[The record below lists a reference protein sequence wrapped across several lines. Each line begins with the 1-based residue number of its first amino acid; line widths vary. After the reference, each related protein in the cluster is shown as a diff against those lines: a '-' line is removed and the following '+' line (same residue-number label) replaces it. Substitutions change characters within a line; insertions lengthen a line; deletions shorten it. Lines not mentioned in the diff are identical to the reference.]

1 MSSPAPATRRHGAL
15 LIAALL
21 LLPGGIGLPRPAAAA
36 DANPAARTPA
46 PPQVTAPVETLIA
59 RVVVNMV
66 DRGHVT
72 VVRDAAG
79 GFFVPEAEFERLELG
94 ATDSARV
101 DIAGERYVP
110 LSAVPGLETR
120 FDATTVTL
128 ALQAAPSSL
137 AGTTIDVG
145 PRRSDRVRYPAD
157 ASVFLNYG
165 LSALGDE
172 SFGDRR
178 YQAATELGARRGQWL
193 LYGTSSYQWGQ
204 GPSTG
209 FTRLLT
215 NVQQDDRPNLRRL
228 TLGDFFTP
236 TFDLSSSVPMAGI
249 GLAKDYSMDPYYL
262 QYPTAAFRT
271 EVAFPSTVQVKV
283 DGNVIA
289 QRQVP
294 PGPVDVTNITT
305 GVPGAQNVAVVVRDP
320 FGREQVLQQPFFF
333 ATDVGL
339 AQGLHE
345 YSYNVGV
352 LRENYGL
359 KSNDYGSAA
368 VAAFHRYA
376 FTNQVTLGLRGQAAR
391 DVYNIGPFGTYQMP
405 RLGVIAGGI
414 SIGGSGGGTG
424 YAASAAYT
432 FTGPGFSFNA
442 GARYFSPEFAQ
453 LTDLTNP
460 YRQRSSQ
467 YASASAYAPGR
478 GTLTAT
484 YAAFDTYGGPQTRNV
499 NASYTLPVLGARGLV
514 AFNYLRTLSP
524 FTNDLALLSFRY
536 YLDRLTSAVAAVGV
550 GRDTNTQSVSLQ
562 RTIPQG
568 EGFGYDATAGRSGG
582 SGGDGTFGRGFVQV
596 NAAHA
601 EIGAE
606 YERSSRSDGRGL
618 ANVFVAGSVGAVG
631 GSVFAARPVLDSLA
645 LVRIPGLAG
654 VPVFANGWLAGTTD
668 ASGEVVAT
676 NINAYYDNYVTFG
689 TRDLALDYV
698 FPSTDTVISP
708 SRRSGSL
715 VTFDVRRMRALI
727 GVVVETK
734 GAASLPLEFRELTL
748 SRGGEVITGFTARR
762 GEFYIEGVEPGEYLL
777 RLNGRAPCTT
787 TVRVPET
794 AAAMADIGTVTCVPS
809 AR

>member
-1 MSSPAPATRRHGAL
+1 MSSPAPATRGHRAL

-36 DANPAARTPA
+36 DADPAARTPA
-46 PPQVTAPVETLIA
+46 PPQVTAPIETLIA
-59 RVVVNMV
+59 RVVVNTV
-66 DRGHVT
+66 DRGYLT
-72 VVRDAAG
+72 VVRDGAG
-79 GFFVPEAEFERLELG
+79 RFLVPEAEFERLELAG
-94 ATDSARV
+94 AGPARV

-145 PRRSDRVRYPAD
+145 PKRSNRVRYPAD
-157 ASVFLNYG
+157 ESVFLNYG

-178 YQAATELGARRGQWL
+178 YQAATELGARLGRWL
-193 LYGTSSYQWGQ
+193 LYGTSSYQWGH
-204 GPSTG
+204 GPDTG

-215 NVQQDDRPNLRRL
+215 NAQQDDRPNLRRL
-228 TLGDFFTP
+228 TIGDFFTP
-236 TFDLSSSVPMAGI
+236 TFDLSSSVPMAGV
-249 GLAKDYSMDPYYL
+249 GLVKDYSMDPYYL

-271 EVAFPSTVQVKV
+271 EVAFPSTVQVRV

-359 KSNDYGSAA
+359 TSNDYGSAA

-376 FTNQVTLGLRGQAAR
+376 FTPQVTLGLRGQAAR
-391 DVYNIGPFGTYQMP
+391 DVYNVGPFGTYQMP
-405 RLGVIAGGI
+405 RLGVLAVGI
-414 SIGGSGGGTG
+414 SVGGSGDRTG
-424 YAASAAYT
+424 YAASAAYSY
-432 FTGPGFSFNA
+432 TGPGFSLTV
-442 GARYFSPEFAQ
+442 GARHFSTDYAQ
-453 LTDLTNP
+453 LADLTNP

-467 YASASAYAPGR
+467 YASGSVYAPGR

-514 AFNYLRTLSP
+514 ALTYLRTLSP

-536 YLDRLTSAVAAVGV
+536 YLDRLTSAIGAVGI
-550 GRDTNTQSVSLQ
+550 GRDTNTQSLSLQ

-582 SGGDGTFGRGFVQV
+582 NGGVGTIGRAFVQV

-601 EIGAE
+601 EFGAE
-606 YERSSRSDGRGL
+606 YERWSRGDVRGRSN
-618 ANVFVAGSVGAVG
+618 AFVAGSIGAVG

-654 VPVFANGWLAGTTD
+654 VPVFANGWLAGTTND
-668 ASGEVVAT
+668 AGEVVAT
-676 NINAYYDNYVTFG
+676 NINAYYDNYLAFG

-698 FPSTDTVISP
+698 FPSADAVIAP

-715 VTFDVRRMRALI
+715 VTFDVRRMHALI
-727 GVVVETK
+727 GVVVEVQ

-748 SRGGEVITGFTARR
+748 SRGDKVIKGFTARR
-762 GEFYIEGVEPGEYLL
+762 GEFYLEGVEPGEYLL
-777 RLNGRAPCTT
+777 RLGGRTPCTA

-794 AAAMADIGTVTCVPS
+794 AAAMADIGTVSCVPS